1 MNRIT
6 PVLRRPLP
14 KRAFGVTFSLIL
26 PAMVCAGLAA
36 HVLPGSETAFACARA
51 TWFADFL
58 PESWSDRADLGSQPQ
73 DRELTTNR
81 APAPANK
88 VLAQGVTI
96 TAVTPPGFLAEI
108 ASAKSNMAPSLDPPP
123 WSNNYTTP
131 SIASLIQPTAPEIGV
146 STKASAS
153 RREALATA
161 VDPVWI
167 GFFNNSWSQPLNWNP
182 AIVPNGIGDVAE
194 FQPAVPDTNDMFTA
208 QDVSGGV
215 TLGRLTLAGTAAQ
228 GWFVF
233 LFTNTTFNNG
243 GNGAVLSNTN
253 TAVGN
258 YVLHLGALGPPI
270 ILADNLAIT
279 NTSGST
285 SVFGSILIDAPIS
298 GTGNITFNNVSNNPN
313 AGEIFL
319 QVGGSGTFTGTS
331 TIASGAVVF
340 VSSNPF
346 GPATNSIFL
355 GSTGGGSA
363 TLVSADVGRDI
374 PNPITVVSGSGGTL
388 TLGSIVAATSSSSTF
403 SGVITLNDNLAIT
416 SSYTGTGAVVFSNN
430 ITGPGGI
437 TKVGPGVVQL
447 TGATDFTGATVVNSG
462 ILNPAAANSLGKT
475 GSITV
480 NNGGT
485 LVLNGATNN
494 RINDNA
500 ELILNAH
507 GVVTVAVQ
515 TNGLSEHGLTNNTA
529 GIGAVTLQSNSIMDL
544 GTGGSVIAF
553 ANSSGKSWTGTL
565 SIYNWS
571 GTPITGNG
579 TDQVYF
585 GTNITGLTP
594 LQLNQINFYSDA
606 GVTFLGTGNWG
617 TDLDGEIV
625 PILVPV
631 PEPATWIG
639 AALALAATGFTARR
653 QVRSSVAAALR
664 AARV

>member
-1 MNRIT
+1 MERIT
-6 PVLRRPLP
+6 PVLRRSLP
-14 KRAFGVTFSLIL
+14 KRALGVAAFPVVLL
-26 PAMVCAGLAA
+26 AMVCAGLAA
-36 HVLPGSETAFACARA
+36 RVLPGSDTVFDYARA
-51 TWFADFL
+51 SWFADFL
-58 PESWSDRADLGSQPQ
+58 PESWSDRADLRSQSQ
-73 DRELTTNR
+73 DSSPTADHALASE
-81 APAPANK
+81 NK
-88 VLAQGVTI
+88 VLPKHD
-96 TAVTPPGFLAEI
+96 TARSIMPAGFRAEI
-108 ASAKSNMAPSLDPPP
+108 SGAESDTARPLHQPTWD
-123 WSNNYTTP
+123 NNYSTP
-131 SIASLIQPTAPEIGV
+131 SIASLVHPMAPEIGV
-146 STKASAS
+146 GTNTSTT
-153 RREALATA
+153 RRAEVATA
-161 VDPVWI
+161 LDPVWI
-167 GFFNNSWSQPLNWNP
+167 GFFDNSWSQPLNWNP

-194 FQPAVPDTNDMFTA
+194 FQPAVADTNDMFTA

-215 TLGRLTLAGTAAQ
+215 TLGRLTLAGTAAR

-270 ILADNLAIT
+270 TLADNLAIT

-285 SVFGSILIDAPIS
+285 SVFGSILIDAPFS

-319 QVGGSGTFTGTS
+319 QAGGSGTFTGTS

-346 GPATNSIFL
+346 GPATNPIFL

-363 TLVSADVGRDI
+363 TLVSADVGRNI

-388 TLGSIVAATSSSSTF
+388 TLGSIVPATSDSSTF

-416 SSYTGTGAVVFSNN
+416 SSYTGTGALIFSNN

-437 TKVGPGVVQL
+437 TKIGPGIVRL
-447 TGATDFTGATVVNSG
+447 TSATDFTGATVVNSG
-462 ILNPAAANSLGKT
+462 ILNPVVANSLGGT

-485 LVLNGATNN
+485 LMLSGATND

-500 ELILNAH
+500 DLILNAH
-507 GVVTVAVQ
+507 GVITVALQ

-529 GIGAVTLQSNSIMDL
+529 GIGAVTLQSNSIIDL
-544 GTGGSVIAF
+544 GTGASVIAF

-579 TDQVYF
+579 ADQVYF
-585 GTNITGLTP
+585 GNNVTGLTP

-606 GVTFLGTGNWG
+606 GLTFIGTGSWG
-617 TDLDGEIV
+617 IDLDGEIV
-625 PILVPV
+625 PSLVPV

-639 AALALAATGFTARR
+639 GALALGAIGFASRR
-653 QVRSSVAAALR
+653 RLRPYRS
-664 AARV
+664 

>member
-1 MNRIT
+1 
-6 PVLRRPLP
+6 
-14 KRAFGVTFSLIL
+14 
-26 PAMVCAGLAA
+26 MVCAGLAA
-36 HVLPGSETAFACARA
+36 HVLPGSDAVFDYARA
-51 TWFADFL
+51 SWFADFL
-58 PESWSDRADLGSQPQ
+58 PESWSDRADLRSQPQ
-73 DRELTTNR
+73 ERASTANH

-88 VLAQGVTI
+88 GLPERMTTTPVTPRVFPSEISGVTSD
-96 TAVTPPGFLAEI
+96 TAQ
-108 ASAKSNMAPSLDPPP
+108 SLDRPS
-123 WSNNYTTP
+123 WDNNSTSP
-131 SIASLIQPTAPEIGV
+131 SIASLMQPTALETGV
-146 STKASAS
+146 GTKTSAA

-167 GFFNNSWSQPLNWNP
+167 GSVSNSWSQPLNWSP
-182 AIVPNGIGDVAE
+182 AVIPNGVGDIAE
-194 FQPAVPDTNDMFTA
+194 FQPAVADSNDMFTA

-233 LFTNTTFNNG
+233 LFNNTTFNNG

-253 TAVGN
+253 PAVGN
-258 YVLHLGALGPPI
+258 YVLHVGALGPPI
-270 ILADNLAIT
+270 TLADNLSIT

-285 SVFGSILIDAPIS
+285 SVFGSILIDAPFS

-319 QVGGSGTFTGTS
+319 QAGSNNTFTGTS
-331 TIASGAVVF
+331 TVASGAVVF

-346 GPATNSIFL
+346 GPATNPIFL

-363 TLVSADVGRDI
+363 TLVSADVGRNI

-388 TLGSIVAATSSSSTF
+388 TLGSIVPATSDSSTF
-403 SGVITLNDNLAIT
+403 SGVVTLNDNLAIT
-416 SSYTGTGAVVFSNN
+416 SSYTGTGALVFSNN

-437 TKVGPGVVQL
+437 TKVGPGVVRL
-447 TGATDFTGATVVNSG
+447 TGATDFTGATVVKSG
-462 ILNPAAANSLGKT
+462 ILNPAATNSLGGT

-485 LVLNGATNN
+485 LVLSGATNN

-507 GVVTVAVQ
+507 GVVTVALQ

-529 GIGAVTLQSNSIMDL
+529 GIGAVTLQSNSIIDL
-544 GTGGSVIAF
+544 GTGASVIAF

-585 GTNITGLTP
+585 GNNVTGLTP
-594 LQLNQINFYSDA
+594 LQLTQINFYSDA
-606 GVTFLGTGNWG
+606 GVTFIGTGSWG

-625 PILVPV
+625 PTLVPV
-631 PEPATWIG
+631 PEPATWLG
-639 AALALAATGFTARR
+639 GALALGAIGWVARCKFRTALAAP
-653 QVRSSVAAALR
+653 L
-664 AARV
+664 